1 MLTQVRARRDS
12 TLAINRRRV
21 APAGSVATSAVVGAR
36 VASFAA
42 TGGPLLATPPV
53 IMIIVVILVVIV
65 VVLAIAT
72 ALVCV
77 WHSVVTY

>member
-1 MLTQVRARRDS
+1 
-12 TLAINRRRV
+12 
-21 APAGSVATSAVVGAR
+21 VGAR